1 MKCLISPGTKS
12 ATESAGRGR
21 DTCHHVAIHVDAAAA
36 FFLVSELFAF
46 GRKKSVVVL
55 GGNPRERSG
64 ALKKFLGRNFR
75 REMK

>member
-1 MKCLISPGTKS
+1 MQAEAEIPVTTWRFTLMLLLL
-12 ATESAGRGR
+12 
-21 DTCHHVAIHVDAAAA
+21 

-46 GRKKSVVVL
+46 GKKKSVVVL

-64 ALKKFLGRNFR
+64 ELKKFLGRNFR